1 MITKFSVH
9 KNPFVGLFFK
19 ASDDLVLVPKA
30 LDRKLSDTVQDTL
43 SATPVPLS
51 ISQSDLL
58 GLFVAMNSNGCVV
71 PSFVEDDELAVLRKA
86 GLNVATIETHQAC
99 GNCILCN
106 DNAAILHPTIARA
119 EAKKVSDALG
129 VEALAHDLLS
139 KISTVGAVNVATN
152 KGLLAY
158 NEMPEVEL
166 KKLERILKVK
176 GNVGTCNM
184 GVPFV
189 GMGVVANSK
198 GALVGHSTSGFEVQ
212 RIYEA
217 LFGDEI

>member
-1 MITKFSVH
+1 MH

-19 ASDDLVLVPKA
+19 ANDDLVLVPKV
-30 LDRKLSDTVQDTL
+30 LGGKLAETVHNTL
-43 SATPVPLS
+43 SATPVCLS
-51 ISQSDLL
+51 VSQSDLL

-71 PSFVEDDELAVLRKA
+71 PSFIEDDELAILRKT
-86 GLNVATIETHQAC
+86 GLNVATIDSHQAC

-106 DNAAILHPTIARA
+106 DTAAILHPTIAKA
-119 EAKKVSDALG
+119 EAKKISDALG

-139 KISTVGAVNVATN
+139 KISTVGAVNVVTN
-152 KGLLAY
+152 TGLLAY
-158 NEMPEVEL
+158 NEMPQVEL
-166 KKLERILKVK
+166 KKLERIFKVR

-198 GALVGHSTSGFEVQ
+198 GALVGHATSGFEVQ

-217 LFGDEI
+217 LFGDSI